1 MRHAIFLLAFS
12 LVTINI
18 FSQTCTNLGQ
28 NPSTA
33 FPVCGSSVFKQT
45 SVDICGTRQIPT
57 PCLANGSIFQDKNPY
72 WYKFTCFTPG
82 TLGFEIVP
90 TNLAD
95 DYDWQ
100 LFDITLTDPNEVY
113 TNKSLFV
120 ACNWS
125 GESGK
130 TGANVSGTSLS
141 ICEGPGQA
149 LYSKMPTLAVG
160 HEYLLLISHF
170 TDSQSGYSLA
180 FGGGTAS
187 ITDTTASSISSS
199 KPSCDGKT
207 ISVKL
212 NKKMRCNSLAT
223 DGSDFRLSSSTSK
236 IISAS
241 GINCSNAFDMDSIL
255 LILDQPLIPGTFTI
269 KTQKGSDSNTLLDYC
284 QNPMVEGITTF
295 FVVTSIQP
303 TPFDSIAK
311 PGCKPNQI
319 KVVFSKPVLCASVA
333 GDASDFTIN
342 TPGISITKATTNCTN
357 KSTYEILLTLSA
369 TLTSKGTHTVTLKK
383 GTDGNTILDECLQE
397 TTAGSKVSFATI
409 DTVSAAI
416 NYTIN
421 YGCTAN
427 TLLASNA
434 GKNDINQWR
443 WKFNERATSNQQ
455 NPTYVYT
462 QFGAQQVSLQVTNG
476 VCSDSSIV
484 NFFLDNEIKA
494 NFVAPALLCPQDPA
508 IIRDTSIGKIVS
520 YLWDFGNGT
529 ISTLKNPLP
538 QMYPAPLR
546 NATYTLKL
554 TVRNNNNCADTI
566 SKKLQV
572 LNNCFIAVATAFTP
586 NGDGLNDYLYPIN
599 AFKANNL
606 LFAVYNR
613 YGQLVFKTT
622 EINRKWDGTF
632 NSLPQATGTYVW
644 RLQYVHADTGEAV
657 FKKGTSVLLR

>member
-12 LVTINI
+12 LITINI
-18 FSQTCTNLGQ
+18 LSQTCTNLGQ
-28 NPSTA
+28 NPTTA
-33 FPVCGSSVFKQT
+33 FPVCGSAVFKQT

-57 PCLANGSIFQDKNPY
+57 PCLAMGSIFQDKNPY

-125 GESGK
+125 GEVGK
-130 TGANVSGTSLS
+130 TGANAGGTLLS
-141 ICEGPGQA
+141 VCEGPGQA
-149 LYSKMPTLAVG
+149 LYSKMPTLIVG

-187 ITDTTASSISSS
+187 ITDTTASMISSS
-199 KPSCDGKT
+199 KPSCDGRT
-207 ISVKL
+207 ISIKL

-223 DGSDFRLSSSTSK
+223 DGSDFLLSSSTSK

-255 LILDQPLIPGTFTI
+255 LMLDQPLTPGSFTI
-269 KTQKGSDSNTLLDYC
+269 KSQKGGDGNTLLDYC
-284 QNPMVEGITTF
+284 QNPMLEGITTS

-303 TPFDSIAK
+303 TPFDSIAS
-311 PGCKPNQI
+311 PGCKPNQV
-319 KVVFSKPVLCASVA
+319 KVVFRKPILCASVA
-333 GDASDFTIN
+333 GDGSDFTIN
-342 TPGISITKATTNCTN
+342 TPGISINEAITTCTN
-357 KSTYEILLTLSA
+357 NATYEILLTLSA
-369 TLTSKGTHTVTLKK
+369 TITNKGTHTVTLKK

-397 TTAGSKVSFATI
+397 TPAGSMVSFASA

-421 YGCTAN
+421 LGCTSN
-427 TLLASNA
+427 TLLAYNA
-434 GKNDINQWR
+434 GNNNINQWV
-443 WKFNERATSNQQ
+443 WKFNARAISKQQ

-462 QFGAQQVSLQVTNG
+462 QFGAQQVSLQVSNG
-476 VCSDSSIV
+476 VCSDS
-484 NFFLDNEIKA
+484 NFVSFILDNEIKA
-494 NFVAPALLCPQDPA
+494 NFIAPAILCPQDPA

-529 ISTLKNPLP
+529 TSTLKNPMP
-538 QMYPAPLR
+538 QMYPAPIR

-554 TVRNNNNCADTI
+554 TVTNNNNCVDTI
-566 SKKLQV
+566 SKKMQV

-599 AFKANNL
+599 AFKASNL

-622 EINRKWDGTF
+622 DMSRKWDGTF
-632 NSLPQATGTYVW
+632 NGLPQASGTYVW

-657 FKKGTSVLLR
+657 SKKGTSVLLR